1 MEMQLDLSLVLLTD
15 AGLVTLRESDWV
27 YLTVIP
33 TEKSLDSLLDKRKEM
48 QRVLMM
54 EICWV

>member
-1 MEMQLDLSLVLLTD
+1 MVQRTESL
-15 AGLVTLRESDWV
+15 LVTLRASDWV
-27 YLTVIP
+27 KLTAMP

-48 QRVLMM
+48 QRVPMM